1 MSKKQFPLWAKI
13 TLLTTSVVLSTG
25 LGIGTSIAYKYEG
38 LLDTFF
44 SSSDYVATE
53 AEKECAKNIVQ
64 EGTVLL
70 QNKDNALPLVNEKKI
85 AVLDK
90 IRLILFM
97 VDLDLAQLILQ
108 LLLL

>member
-44 SSSDYVATE
+44 SSSDYVA
-53 AEKECAKNIVQ
+53 KKNKKVINASEFKV
-64 EGTVLL
+64 VDFSL
-70 QNKDNALPLVNEKKI
+70 QYVY
-85 AVLDK
+85 
-90 IRLILFM
+90 
-97 VDLDLAQLILQ
+97 
-108 LLLL
+108 

>member
-53 AEKECAKNIVQ
+53 AEK
-64 EGTVLL
+64 
-70 QNKDNALPLVNEKKI
+70 NALK
-85 AVLDK
+85 
-90 IRLILFM
+90 ILFKK
-97 VDLDLAQLILQ
+97 AQFYCKIKIMLYL
-108 LLLL
+108 